1 MSNLGL
7 KIFMRNSGDT
17 NTYASNLISKG
28 IQIRYSGGTSENETR
43 NVGVNSGY
51 SGSSGSGGGGAHSSS
66 SFSFGTSR
74 GFSASTGANFGWR
87 EEKDTLV
94 DEAVFT
100 NLQVGQA
107 LVFRSGKRFARTG
120 RPYTW
125 VQFQPWE
132 QVLAQGARRGRAW
145 R

>member
-1 MSNLGL
+1 LFPDSL
-7 KIFMRNSGDT
+7 SGDT

-28 IQIRYSGGTSENETR
+28 IQIRYSGGTSESETR
-43 NVGVNSGY
+43 SKGVNSGFT
-51 SGSSGSGGGGAHSSS
+51 SSSGSGGGGPSSSS
-66 SFSFGTSR
+66 SFTLGTSR
-74 GFSASTGANFGWR
+74 SISATYGANAGWR
-87 EEKDTLV
+87 EEKDALV

-107 LVFRSGKRFARTG
+107 VVFRSGKRFALTG

-132 QVLAQGARRGRAW
+132 QALARGVRRGRAW